1 MFILIFVQKSVGSLW
16 KSFCWQGCPSLV
28 IGNRSQSTFVVKLH
42 YCCVA
47 MQPGTKEHWHM
58 KLKASAQKLK
68 PCHQSRYIC
77 WSPWMA
83 PTHIEVTQWSAHT
96 SSAMAAN
103 CSQPKHSTHQRSI
116 ESPLL
121 LYGFA
126 LCFLMF
132 SCLSCGSTPAL
143 LPLLTIPLFQP
154 QWKSCFRPTQFLSRV
169 ISIFVFCVC
178 PRSSASYLPASKT

>member
-16 KSFCWQGCPSLV
+16 KSFCWQGRPSLV
-28 IGNRSQSTFVVKLH
+28 IGNRSRSTFVVKLH
-42 YCCVA
+42 YCCVV
-47 MQPGTKEHWHM
+47 MQRGTKEHWHM
-58 KLKASAQKLK
+58 ELKASAQKGK
-68 PCHQSRYIC
+68 PCYQSRYIC

-83 PTHIEVTQWSAHT
+83 QTHIEVTQWSAHT

-103 CSQPKHSTHQRSI
+103 CSQPKHSTHHRSI

-121 LYGFA
+121 LYGCA

-143 LPLLTIPLFQP
+143 IPLLTISLFQP
-154 QWKSCFRPTQFLSRV
+154 QWKSCFRPTQSL
-169 ISIFVFCVC
+169 
-178 PRSSASYLPASKT
+178 YL